1 MPSES
6 VHWDHCGMATEKQMK
21 SGKPG
26 AQILDNPDM
35 VSRRT
40 VMAGVLGVGASMLL
54 PRLPARAAPA
64 GIDPAHLSAVKAA
77 FERLGE
83 RVIHR
88 DRAVLVDFGRP
99 SAAPR
104 LHILDLVAGTS
115 RPMTVAHGRGSDPA
129 NSGWLKHFSNVPGSA
144 ASSQGAYLSGEFY
157 EGQHG
162 RSQRLVGLDPT
173 NDKAMDRA
181 IVIHSAWYAEPDM
194 IATHGRLGRSE
205 GCFTVSSATLPI
217 LLAALGSGRLLLA
230 DRFRS

>member
-6 VHWDHCGMATEKQMK
+6 VHWGHRGMATERQMK
-21 SGKPG
+21 SGRPG
-26 AQILDNPDM
+26 VPILGNMDGF
-35 VSRRT
+35 SRRS
-40 VMAGVLGVGASMLL
+40 VMAGVLGAGASMLL
-54 PRLPARAAPA
+54 PRLPARAARA
-64 GIDPAHLSAVKAA
+64 GVNAAYLSAVKAA

-83 RVIHR
+83 HVINR

-115 RPMTVAHGRGSDPA
+115 RAMTVAHGRGSDPA

-157 EGQHG
+157 DGQHG
-162 RSQRLVGLDPT
+162 RSQRLTGLDPT

-205 GCFTVSSATLPI
+205 GCFTVSSATLPM

>member
-1 MPSES
+1 
-6 VHWDHCGMATEKQMK
+6 MK
-21 SGKPG
+21 SGRPG
-26 AQILDNPDM
+26 APIPGKIEGF
-35 VSRRT
+35 SRRS
-40 VMAGVLGVGASMLL
+40 VMAGVFGVGASMLL

-64 GIDPAHLSAVKAA
+64 GIDPAHLSAVKVA

-129 NSGWLKHFSNVPGSA
+129 NSGWLKHFSNMPGSA
-144 ASSQGAYLSGEFY
+144 ASSQGAYLSGDLY
-157 EGQHG
+157 DGQHG

-205 GCFTVSSATLPI
+205 GCFTVSSATLPM